1 MSMRLLR
8 CRPRAPRAGTTSG
21 RRLLLLAVT
30 TMGLA
35 LPACSGGLGTYF
47 APTAAVVGGAKIPE
61 DAVITQLK
69 VVASQAQFSNL
80 FQGPKSNLNRVDA
93 KVQILSQLVQQQAV
107 VNEAG
112 KVGVSVKDSDV
123 QAALA
128 NTRQRLGGAAALN
141 SALAQQGLNLDEFTR
156 YERLNLTVSRV
167 QAKVINSINATPD
180 QIAAYYQQNK
190 ASFDAQYH
198 VAHILICSHAD
209 AQGICTPS
217 AADFD
222 LAKSVDARAVAGDDF
237 AQLARQYTT
246 DTGSK
251 AAGGDLGW
259 VEPGS
264 AVAAFEQAALAL
276 SPGQVTAQ
284 PVQTQFGY
292 HIIKLIA
299 KGRLLA
305 EATATINNQ
314 LEQAARQQAFT
325 AWVHQAV
332 AKNRVRINPSFGQFD
347 AASDSVVTPPR
358 AQPPSS
364 PPAGTGPGGR

>member
-1 MSMRLLR
+1 MRLLR
-8 CRPRAPRAGTTSG
+8 CRPRAPGAGTTSG
-21 RRLLLLAVT
+21 RRLLLLAVPA
-30 TMGLA
+30 LAVA

-47 APTAAVVGGAKIPE
+47 APTAAVVGGAKITE

-93 KVQILSQLVQQQAV
+93 KTQILTQLVQQQAV

-128 NTRQRLGGAAALN
+128 NTRQRLGGAAALT
-141 SALAQQGLNLDEFTR
+141 SALAQQGLDLDEFTR
-156 YERLNLTVSRV
+156 YERLNLIVSRV
-167 QAKVINSINATPD
+167 QGKVVNGINATPD

-209 AQGICTPS
+209 AQGTCTPS

-237 AQLARQYTT
+237 AQLARQYST
-246 DTGSK
+246 DTGSR

-259 VEPGS
+259 VQPGS
-264 AVAAFEQAALAL
+264 AVAPFEAAALAL
-276 SPGQVTAQ
+276 QPGQVTPQ

-299 KGRLLA
+299 KGMPLA
-305 EATATINNQ
+305 EATTTINNQ
-314 LEQAARQQAFT
+314 LEQTARQQAFT
-325 AWVHQAV
+325 AWVRQAV
-332 AKNRVRINPSFGQFD
+332 TRNAVQINPSFGEFD
-347 AASDSVVTPPR
+347 ASNDSVVIPAR
-358 AQPPSS
+358 AQAPSS
-364 PPAGTGPGGR
+364 PPAGTGPGGP

>member
-30 TMGLA
+30 TMGLV

-47 APTAAVVGGAKIPE
+47 APTAAVVGGAKITE

-93 KVQILSQLVQQQAV
+93 KVQILTKLVQQQAV

-112 KVGVSVKDSDV
+112 KLGVSVSDSDV

-156 YERLNLTVSRV
+156 YERLNLIVSRV
-167 QAKVINSINATPD
+167 QAT
-180 QIAAYYQQNK
+180 
-190 ASFDAQYH
+190 
-198 VAHILICSHAD
+198 
-209 AQGICTPS
+209 S

-259 VEPGS
+259 VAPGS
-264 AVAAFEQAALAL
+264 AVAPFEQAALAL
-276 SPGQVTAQ
+276 APGQVTPQ

-299 KGRLLA
+299 KGRPLA
-305 EATATINNQ
+305 DATATINDQ
-314 LEQAARQQAFT
+314 LEQGARRQAFT

-332 AKNRVRINPSFGQFD
+332 ARNRIRINPSFGQFD
-347 AASDSVVTPPR
+347 ASNDSVVTPPR
-358 AQPPSS
+358 AQPASS
-364 PPAGTGPGGR
+364 PPAGTGPGGP

>member
-1 MSMRLLR
+1 MRLLR

-112 KVGVSVKDSDV
+112 KVGVSVKESDV

-167 QAKVINSINATPD
+167 QAKVVNSINATPD

-190 ASFDAQYH
+190 SSFDAQYH

-209 AQGICTPS
+209 AQGACTPS

-222 LAKSVDARAVAGDDF
+222 LAKSIDARAVAGDDF
-237 AQLARQYTT
+237 AQLARQYST
-246 DTGSK
+246 DTGSR

-259 VEPGS
+259 VEPGN
-264 AVAAFEQAALAL
+264 AVAPFEQAALAL
-276 SPGQVTAQ
+276 SPGQVTPQ

-299 KGRLLA
+299 KGRALID
-305 EATATINNQ
+305 ATATINNQ
-314 LEQAARQQAFT
+314 LEQTPRQQAFS
-325 AWVHQAV
+325 AWVHRAV
-332 AKNRVRINPSFGQFD
+332 SRNRIRINPSFGEFD
-347 AASDSVVTPPR
+347 AANDSVVTPAR
-358 AQPPSS
+358 AQPPS
-364 PPAGTGPGGR
+364 PPPTGTGPGGP

>member
-30 TMGLA
+30 TMVLA

-61 DAVITQLK
+61 DAVVTQLK

-93 KVQILSQLVQQQAV
+93 KVQILTELVQKQAV

-112 KVGVSVKDSDV
+112 RLGVSLKDSDV

-156 YERLNLTVSRV
+156 YERLNLIVSRA
-167 QAKVINSINATPD
+167 QAKVVNNINATPD

-209 AQGICTPS
+209 AQGTCTPS
-217 AADFD
+217 TADFD
-222 LAKSVDARAVAGDDF
+222 LAKSIDARAVAGDDF

-259 VEPGS
+259 VQPGS
-264 AVAAFEQAALAL
+264 AVAPFEQAALAL
-276 SPGQVTAQ
+276 APGQVTAQ

-299 KGRLLA
+299 KGRPLA
-305 EATATINNQ
+305 DATATINNQ

-347 AASDSVVTPPR
+347 AANDSVVTPPR
-358 AQPPSS
+358 AQPASS
-364 PPAGTGPGGR
+364 PPAGTGPGGP

>member
-30 TMGLA
+30 TMGLV

-47 APTAAVVGGAKIPE
+47 APTAAVVGGAKITE

-93 KVQILSQLVQQQAV
+93 KVQILTQLVQQQAV

-112 KVGVSVKDSDV
+112 KLGVSVSDSDV

-141 SALAQQGLNLDEFTR
+141 SALAQQGLNLI
-156 YERLNLTVSRV
+156 VSRV
-167 QAKVINSINATPD
+167 QAKVVNGINATPD

-209 AQGICTPS
+209 AQGTCTPS

-246 DTGSK
+246 DTGSR

-259 VEPGS
+259 VAPGS
-264 AVAAFEQAALAL
+264 AVAPFEQAALAL
-276 SPGQVTAQ
+276 APGQVTPQ

-299 KGRLLA
+299 KGRPLA
-305 EATATINNQ
+305 DATATINNQ
-314 LEQAARQQAFT
+314 LEQTARQQAFG
-325 AWVHQAV
+325 AWVHRAV
-332 AKNRVRINPSFGQFD
+332 TKNRIRINPSFGQFD
-347 AASDSVVTPPR
+347 ASNDSVVTPPR
-358 AQPPSS
+358 AQPASS
-364 PPAGTGPGGR
+364 PPAGTGPGGP